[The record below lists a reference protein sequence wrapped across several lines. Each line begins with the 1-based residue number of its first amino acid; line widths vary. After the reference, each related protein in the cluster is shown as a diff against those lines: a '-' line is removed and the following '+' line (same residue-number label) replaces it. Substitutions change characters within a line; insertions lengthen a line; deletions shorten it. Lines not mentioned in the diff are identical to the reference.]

1 MAERLE
7 FVKIEVKDFINQY
20 FYRYKIL
27 ENEFEKFKESLT
39 NYIEELEKHKNQNE
53 DFLVA
58 NCLSP
63 FFKKLNF
70 ETKIKS
76 KMKGK
81 SEIDLSIIKNS
92 NIQIIIEAKKPND
105 KDFFGFD
112 NPNCKALHEAIL
124 YYFRIREENNFSI
137 KYIILTDFYKF
148 YIFEAKEFEKV
159 FYRNKDFETLYK
171 SFKNQNS
178 MFDGRTEEFYSEA
191 KKILERKN
199 FNLKGSLIDLN
210 DISDIL
216 KDGEN
221 LKTNFKNLKPYF
233 KIFSGDFL
241 LQEFNPNDANE
252 LNKGFYDELLHI
264 LGLSEKVIN
273 KKTLIVPSKNS
284 VDKEGTLYYN
294 ILQRLPED
302 KRDEK
307 ENEINEKVLEILIIW
322 INRILFLKLLES
334 SLINFNNDKNLGF
347 LNMEKIKDYNK
358 LNYLFFNILAKNKE
372 DRESQTAEDLAYLPY
387 LNSSLFTRSE
397 KEIIDIS
404 QLSNLKLEY
413 FKNTQIKDENGKA
426 KRGKEDWLKMIFE
439 FLNSF
444 DFGARD
450 DNENILAQK
459 DLINSSVLGLVFEK
473 LNGYKEGSFYTP
485 SFITSYMCKESLEKI
500 VLQKFNDKNPSWNAQ
515 SLEDI
520 EDEIRRE
527 IRKARSDKSLDCF
540 ASRCAPRIGGQSHGN
555 ARNDDKMNISNDEI
569 IKNKYKAILEDIRIC
584 DPAVGSGHFLVSAL
598 NEIVYIYYKLG
609 LLNVPISD
617 LKIENDEILIKDN
630 FGKNFE
636 YIRPKLE
643 NDNHKIQRALFNLKK
658 SIIENN
664 LFGVDINRNS
674 CEITKLRLWIELLK
688 NSYYLSFDSGNYH
701 NLQTLPNIDINI
713 KCGNSLISYFDINQS
728 LNRYPN
734 IQDKISEYKELVK
747 NYKDGVFNSKNE
759 IDEKI
764 KELLESFRT
773 FCLNDKFFEQIN
785 KFNKLCREYNEKYG
799 NYLVK
804 DDKNLK
810 RFFGQE
816 NLFINEFNKN
826 EAKKDFE
833 ILIEKYNDIYNLEA
847 KNPFEWRFAFPEILN
862 DDGNFIGFDLVIGN
876 PPYIRQEEIKELKPN
891 LEKLFS
897 IYKGTSDIYTYFYEQ
912 GFKILSDNGI
922 LNFITSNKFTR
933 AGYGEPLRDFLLKNT
948 SLLEFVDLNGIKVFA
963 SATVDTSIVMFRK
976 QKPNKSQTVLYANPK
991 DNNLDFLEYN
1001 KIEQSELNKNA
1012 FIFSDSKILNL
1023 KKKIEKIGIPLKDWD
1038 INIYRGVV
1046 TGFNEAFI
1054 INEETKN
1061 KLIKEDKKSAELIK
1075 PLLRGRDIKRY
1086 NYDFNNLYLICTFPA
1101 LNLNIS
1107 DYPAIEKYLKSF
1119 GRRLEQSGE
1128 AGCRKKTTNK
1138 WFEMQDITA
1147 YYKEFNKPKL
1157 IYPETTTN
1165 PNFYYDNKNFIPDKT
1180 NFIMTGKNL
1189 KYIMAVLSSKLGFY
1203 IFYNFYSKITLGSE
1217 AFQYREN
1224 SLEPFRIPKVDKK
1237 TEDKIVGLVNKV
1249 IVGKKNNEDT
1259 RELEEEI
1266 DRIVYRLYDLTEE
1279 EINIIENGK

>member
-27 ENEFEKFKESLT
+27 ENEFEKFKENLI
-39 NYIEELEKHKNQNE
+39 NYIEKLEKYKNQNE
-53 DFLVA
+53 DSLVA

-63 FFKKLNF
+63 FFKNLNF
-70 ETKIKS
+70 ETQIKS
-76 KMKGK
+76 KMNRK
-81 SEIDLSIIKNS
+81 SEIDLAIFKDSA
-92 NIQIIIEAKKPND
+92 IQIIIEAKKPND
-105 KDFFGFD
+105 KDFFYSD

-159 FYRNKDFETLYK
+159 FYRNKDFDGLYK
-171 SFKNQNS
+171 SFTNQNS

-199 FNLKGSLIDLN
+199 FNLKGSFVDLSY
-210 DISDIL
+210 ISEIL
-216 KDGEN
+216 QEGKN

-233 KIFSGDFL
+233 KIFSKDFL

-264 LGLSEKVIN
+264 LGLSEKIIN
-273 KKTLIVPSKNS
+273 GKTLIVPSKNS
-284 VDKEGTLYYN
+284 IDREGTLYYN
-294 ILQRLPED
+294 ILQRLPEN

-347 LNMEKIKDYNK
+347 LNIEKIKDYNK

-500 VLQKFNDKNPSWNAQ
+500 VLQKFKENGLNADN
-515 SLEDI
+515 LETLQKQI
-520 EDEIRRE
+520 L
-527 IRKARSDKSLDCF
+527 A
-540 ASRCAPRIGGQSHGN
+540 N
-555 ARNDDKMNISNDEI
+555 MNFNYNFRD
-569 IKNKYKAILEDIRIC
+569 KAINILETIRIC

-609 LLNVPISD
+609 LLNIPISD
-617 LKIENDEILIKDN
+617 LRIENDEILIKDN

-643 NDNHKIQRALFNLKK
+643 NDNHKIQREIFNLKK

-734 IQDKISEYKELVK
+734 IQDKIAEYKELVK
-747 NYKDGVFNSKNE
+747 NYKDGVFNSKIE
-759 IDEKI
+759 IDKKI

-773 FCLNDKFFEQIN
+773 FCLNDKFIEEMN
-785 KFNKLCREYNEKYG
+785 KFYRLCREYNEKYG

-804 DDKNLK
+804 DDKDLK
-810 RFFGQE
+810 KYFGQK
-816 NLFINEFNKN
+816 NLFASQFDET

-833 ILIEKYNDIYNLEA
+833 ILIEKHNDIYNLEA

-876 PPYIRQEEIKELKPN
+876 PPYIDSEYMVKYMQGDRELIKNQFKITKGNWDIYIPFFEQGLKIGTQKSLLTFITPDKWIVKPFGLELRKMLASYIDIIARKGDVFDSARVDSIITIIDKNTNKENIDFYLNNEKINSIDREFVKNSKDFLLDYFYNNSKIINSIRKDKILLGSFATCVNACATADAYKLKPFIKELKNPTN
-891 LEKLFS
+891 NTLYIINTGTIGKYVSKFGIKPMKYIKDTYNKPICTKQDFKSNFGAKYNEIALSKKL
-897 IYKGTSDIYTYFYEQ
+897 IIKGLT
-912 GFKILSDNGI
+912 
-922 LNFITSNKFTR
+922 
-933 AGYGEPLRDFLLKNT
+933 LLDACI
-948 SLLEFVDLNGIKVFA
+948 DLNGNIIPAK
-963 SATVDTSIVMFRK
+963 STIV
-976 QKPNKSQTVLYANPK
+976 VLDK
-991 DNNLDFLEYN
+991 
-1001 KIEQSELNKNA
+1001 
-1012 FIFSDSKILNL
+1012 DSKKL
-1023 KKKIEKIGIPLKDWD
+1023 KFLS
-1038 INIYRGVV
+1038 
-1046 TGFNEAFI
+1046 AI
-1054 INEETKN
+1054 INSKVAYFY
-1061 KLIKEDKKSAELIK
+1061 IKEIYSSNSYCGGINFTKDMISSIPIPEINSENKEL
-1075 PLLRGRDIKRY
+1075 G
-1086 NYDFNNLYLICTFPA
+1086 
-1101 LNLNIS
+1101 
-1107 DYPAIEKYLKSF
+1107 
-1119 GRRLEQSGE
+1119 
-1128 AGCRKKTTNK
+1128 
-1138 WFEMQDITA
+1138 
-1147 YYKEFNKPKL
+1147 
-1157 IYPETTTN
+1157 
-1165 PNFYYDNKNFIPDKT
+1165 
-1180 NFIMTGKNL
+1180 
-1189 KYIMAVLSSKLGFY
+1189 
-1203 IFYNFYSKITLGSE
+1203 
-1217 AFQYREN
+1217 
-1224 SLEPFRIPKVDKK
+1224 
-1237 TEDKIVGLVNKV
+1237 DKIVGLVDRV
-1249 IVGKKNNEDT
+1249 IEGKKNNEDT

-1266 DRIVYRLYDLTEE
+1266 DGIVYKLYDLTEE
-1279 EINIIENGK
+1279 EIRIVENR

>member
-27 ENEFEKFKESLT
+27 ENEFEKFKESLI
-39 NYIEELEKHKNQNE
+39 NYIETLEKHKNQNE

-58 NCLSP
+58 NCLAP
-63 FFKKLNF
+63 FFNNINF
-70 ETKIKS
+70 ETQIKS

-81 SEIDLSIIKNS
+81 SEIDLSIVKDS

-105 KDFFGFD
+105 KDFFGD
-112 NPNCKALHEAIL
+112 NNANCKALHEAVL

-159 FYRNKDFETLYK
+159 FYRNKDFEMLYK
-171 SFKNQNS
+171 SFKNKNS
-178 MFDGRTEEFYSEA
+178 MFNGKTEEFYLEA
-191 KKILERKN
+191 KNILERKN
-199 FNLKGSLIDLN
+199 FNLKGTFVDLN
-210 DISDIL
+210 GISDIL
-216 KDGEN
+216 KEN
-221 LKTNFKNLKPYF
+221 KNFKTNFKYLKPYF
-233 KIFSGDFL
+233 KIFSRDFL

-264 LGLSEKVIN
+264 LGLSEKIIN
-273 KKTLIVPSKNS
+273 GKTLIVPSKNS
-284 VDKEGTLYYN
+284 IDREGTLYYN

-302 KRDEK
+302 KRDKK

-347 LNMEKIKDYNK
+347 LNIEKIKDYNK

-372 DRESQTAEDLAYLPY
+372 DRNGQTAEDLAYLPY

-413 FKNTQIKDENGKA
+413 FKNTQIKDGSGHA
-426 KRGKEDWLKMIFE
+426 KKGKEDWLKMIFE

-500 VLQKFNDKNPSWNAQ
+500 VLQKFRENGLNADN
-515 SLEDI
+515 LDI
-520 EDEIRRE
+520 LQKQIL
-527 IRKARSDKSLDCF
+527 ANM
-540 ASRCAPRIGGQSHGN
+540 N
-555 ARNDDKMNISNDEI
+555 ADFNFRD
-569 IKNKYKAILEDIRIC
+569 KAINILEEIRIC

-598 NEIVYIYYKLG
+598 NETVYIYYKLG
-609 LLNVPISD
+609 LLNIPISD
-617 LKIENDEILIKDN
+617 LRIENDEILIKDLQ
-630 FGKNFE
+630 GKNFE
-636 YIRPKLE
+636 YSRPKFE
-643 NDNHKIQRALFNLKK
+643 NDNHKIQREIFNLKK

-664 LFGVDINRNS
+664 LFGVDINNNS

-688 NSYYLSFDSGNYH
+688 NSYYLSFDNGNYH

-734 IQDKISEYKELVK
+734 IQDKIVEYKELVK
-747 NYKDGVFNSKNE
+747 NYKDGVYSSKSE

-785 KFNKLCREYNEKYG
+785 KFHRLCREYSEKYG

-816 NLFINEFNKN
+816 NLFVNEFNKN

-833 ILIEKYNDIYNLEA
+833 ILIKKYNEIYNLEA
-847 KNPFEWRFAFPEILN
+847 KRPFEWRFAFPEILN
-862 DDGNFIGFDLVIGN
+862 DDGGFVGFDLIIGN

-891 LEKLFS
+891 LQKLFS
-897 IYKGTSDIYTYFYEQ
+897 VYKGTSDIYTYFYEQ
-912 GFKILSDNGI
+912 GFKVLKDNGI

-948 SLLEFVDLNGIKVFA
+948 SILEFVDLNGIKVFA

-976 QKPNKSQTVLYANPK
+976 KKPNKSQVVLYANPK

-1001 KIEQSELNKNA
+1001 KIEQGELNKNA
-1012 FIFSDSKILNL
+1012 FIFGESKILNL
-1023 KKKIEKIGIPLKDWD
+1023 KKKIEKIGIPLKDFGIS
-1038 INIYRGVV
+1038 INRGIT
-1046 TGFNEAFI
+1046 TGLNEAFI
-1054 INEETKN
+1054 IDEKTKN
-1061 KLIKEDKKSAELIK
+1061 KLIAEDKKSAELIK
-1075 PLLRGRDIKRY
+1075 PLIRGRDINRY
-1086 NYDFNNLYLICTFPA
+1086 NYEFQNLYLINTH
-1101 LNLNIS
+1101 NGVKEKNIS
-1107 DYPAIEKYLKSF
+1107 PIDINKYPAIKKHLDKYYSD
-1119 GRRLEQSGE
+1119 LEIRQDKGITPYNLRNCTYIE
-1128 AGCRKKTTNK
+1128 D
-1138 WFEMQDITA
+1138 FE
-1147 YYKEFNKPKL
+1147 KPKIVYQEICL
-1157 IYPETTTN
+1157 NASYSFDDKNSFLTN
-1165 PNFYYDNKNFIPDKT
+1165 NAYMMISPNYNLKLLLGLLNSKLYWWFFTKNNVSLGSSGVRMLAMSIEVLPIPKIDTKNKKLSDKIINNVDEILKIKSKNFNAD
-1180 NFIMTGKNL
+1180 
-1189 KYIMAVLSSKLGFY
+1189 V
-1203 IFYNFYSKITLGSE
+1203 SE
-1217 AFQYREN
+1217 IER
-1224 SLEPFRIPKVDKK
+1224 
-1237 TEDKIVGLVNKV
+1237 
-1249 IVGKKNNEDT
+1249 
-1259 RELEEEI
+1259 EI
-1266 DRIVYRLYDLTEE
+1266 DRMVYELYELSEE
-1279 EINIIENGK
+1279 EVGIIENRN